1 MSSWNRGVRTY
12 AKAKVSLPFYYDL
25 TTTSNISDTFLNL
38 LGAFIYS
45 QRQNERCVIYDPN
58 NLIAQSLR
66 YNPQLKLMP
75 EIPEKTD
82 RLSLETCVN
91 VVSNV
96 KFADVQKAAANL
108 FQYLPDF
115 NRSILQVLEQA
126 SIKTAFDFGLH
137 LDSGATKENIAF
149 YVNSIKE
156 YQKKTRKA
164 TLSIYVMADSYKDVT
179 DFQTSCDPSWK
190 LTSLSRFPLKDISSQ
205 AFRELAEIQIF
216 AVLPAAILNFDYAID
231 RFIYIMQR
239 NIKGYD
245 YFKEESGKT
254 WSLV

>member
-12 AKAKVSLPFYYDL
+12 AKPKVSLPFYYDL

-137 LDSGATKENIAF
+137 LVSGATKENIAF

-156 YQKKTRKA
+156 YQKKTRRA

>member
-1 MSSWNRGVRTY
+1 
-12 AKAKVSLPFYYDL
+12 
-25 TTTSNISDTFLNL
+25 
-38 LGAFIYS
+38 
-45 QRQNERCVIYDPN
+45 
-58 NLIAQSLR
+58 
-66 YNPQLKLMP
+66 MP

-126 SIKTAFDFGLH
+126 SIKTAFDFGIH
-137 LDSGATKENIAF
+137 LVSGTTKENIGF
-149 YVNSIKE
+149 YVNTIKD
-156 YQKKTRKA
+156 YQKKTKKA
-164 TLSIYVMADSYKDVT
+164 TLSIYVMADSYKEVT

-190 LTSLSRFPLKDISSQ
+190 LTSLSRFPIKDSSSQ

-216 AVLPAAILNFDYAID
+216 AVLPAAILNFEYAID

-239 NIKGYD
+239 NVKGYD

>member
-1 MSSWNRGVRTY
+1 MSSWNRAVRTF
-12 AKAKVSLPFYYDL
+12 AKPKVSLPFYYDL
-25 TTTSNISDTFLNL
+25 TTTSSITDTFLNL
-38 LGAFIYS
+38 LGAFVYS
-45 QRQNERCVIYDPN
+45 QRQNERCVVYDPN

-66 YNPQLKLMP
+66 YNPQLKLMS
-75 EIPEKTD
+75 EIPENTG

-96 KFADVQKAAANL
+96 KFTDVQKAAVTL

-126 SIKTAFDFGLH
+126 SIKTAFDLGVH
-137 LDSGATKENIAF
+137 IIPDATKENIAF
-149 YVNSIKE
+149 YVNTIKD
-156 YQKKTRKA
+156 YQKKTKKA
-164 TLSIYVMADSYKDVT
+164 NLSIYVMADSYKQVT
-179 DFQTSCDPSWK
+179 DFQLVCDPSWK
-190 LTSLSRFPLKDISSQ
+190 LTSLSKFPVKDMSSQ

-216 AVLPAAILNFDYAID
+216 AVLPAAILNFDYPVD

-239 NIKGYD
+239 NVKGYD